1 MTIGERIA
9 RYREERGLSQEELAK
24 MLGYK
29 SRATTNKI
37 ETGKRNIP
45 RDLIVKLSA
54 ILEVS
59 PIDILGVEENFP
71 LSEDKWEVYRVMISQ
86 LSDESLTDL
95 KEYIKFLIW
104 RENQKG

>member
-29 SRATTNKI
+29 SRATINKI

-59 PIDILGVEENFP
+59 PIDILGVEENLP

>member
-9 RYREERGLSQEELAK
+9 RYREEKGLSQDELAA

-29 SRATTNKI
+29 SRATICKI
-37 ETGKRNIP
+37 ELGKRNVP

-59 PIDILGVEENFP
+59 PIDLLGVEENP
-71 LSEDKWEVYRVMISQ
+71 PPSEDKWEILRAMISQ
-86 LSDESLTDL
+86 LSDESLL
-95 KEYIKFLIW
+95 ELREYIRFLIW
-104 RENQKG
+104 RENQKD